1 MSFWWTQRTLMPVT
15 EVRVDQRVPDVFSVA
30 PSESDGQQAPDLSR
44 RPYLALAT
52 GSLAFVLGTVNVTV
66 SNVAFPEIIRSFPGV
81 SNGMTGW
88 IIAGYSLAFATTM
101 LAGGRLADRYGRLTV
116 FRIGLFGLLVGAL
129 GAGLAPSPLIL
140 VVARALQGMFGALTV
155 PSSLALVLPRFP
167 QSKQASV
174 IGIWA
179 AAGMV
184 ASGLSPGFAALVLEL
199 SSWRWVYLVLV
210 PIVALGLLGAKFF
223 LEETAERS
231 ADSPLDLIGV
241 LMGSTSVF
249 LVVLGT
255 LQGRSWGW
263 ASPYTLACFI
273 GAAILLPLFLL
284 RSSRHPE
291 PLFDPAL
298 FRIRSF
304 TISNIAVTFAMVG
317 AFTSWFLW
325 PLFLTEV
332 WEYSKAKVGLAF
344 TPSPVL
350 SAVVAVLGG
359 RWADKRG
366 FRGIMTLAALLAT
379 AGFFWLYFFLTEEPR
394 FWFAFFPA
402 SVLFGFGMGVL
413 ASQLNSAALR
423 DIPANS
429 TATANGVH
437 QSLRYAIGGI
447 GAATAITVL
456 DGTHEVYRYGIMW
469 FLLGILML
477 LVAPLMWFLY
487 PQRPSATH
495 GHSDNEIINP

>member
-1 MSFWWTQRTLMPVT
+1 MPVI
-15 EVRVDQRVPDVFSVA
+15 EARANQRIPKVFSVS
-30 PSESDGQQAPDLSR
+30 PSSLDAQETSLTSR

-66 SNVAFPEIIRSFPGV
+66 SNVAFPEIVRSFPGV

-88 IIAGYSLAFATTM
+88 IIAGYSLAFASTM

-116 FRIGLFGLLVGAL
+116 FRVGLFGLLIGAL

-140 VVARALQGMFGALTV
+140 VFARAIQGMFGALTV
-155 PSSLALVLPRFP
+155 PSSLALVLPQFP

-184 ASGLSPGFAALVLEL
+184 ASGLSPGFAALVLEV
-199 SSWRWVYLVLV
+199 SSWRWVYLILV
-210 PIVALGLLGAKFF
+210 PIVVLGLIGAKLY
-223 LEETAERS
+223 LEETAEAK
-231 ADSPLDLIGV
+231 ADSQLDLLGV
-241 LMGSTSVF
+241 LMGSASVF
-249 LVVLGT
+249 LLVLGT

-263 ASPYTLACFI
+263 LSPYTVACFA
-273 GAAILLPLFLL
+273 GTTLLLPLFLI
-284 RSSRHPE
+284 RSSKHPE
-291 PLFDPAL
+291 PLFDPGL

-304 TISNIAVTFAMVG
+304 TVSNVAVTFAMGG

-359 RWADKRG
+359 RWADRRG
-366 FRGIMTLAALLAT
+366 FRGIMALAALIAT
-379 AGFFWLYFFLTEEPR
+379 VGFLWLYFFLDEEVQ
-394 FWFAFFPA
+394 FWFAFFPS
-402 SVLFGFGMGVL
+402 SVMFGFGMGVL

-423 DIPANS
+423 DIPPES
-429 TATANGVH
+429 TATANGIH
-437 QSLRYAIGGI
+437 QSLRYAVGGM

-456 DGTHEVYRYGIMW
+456 NGTHEVQRYSVMW
-469 FLLGILML
+469 LLLGILMF

-487 PQRPSATH
+487 PKEPNAVRNQR
-495 GHSDNEIINP
+495 

>member
-1 MSFWWTQRTLMPVT
+1 MPVIET
-15 EVRVDQRVPDVFSVA
+15 RANQRIPKVFSVS
-30 PSESDGQQAPDLSR
+30 PSSLDAQETSLTSR
-44 RPYLALAT
+44 SPYLALAT

-66 SNVAFPEIIRSFPGV
+66 SNVAFPEIVRSFPGV

-88 IIAGYSLAFATTM
+88 IIAGYSLAFASTM

-116 FRIGLFGLLVGAL
+116 FRVGLFGLLIGAL
-129 GAGLAPSPLIL
+129 GAGLAPSPLLL
-140 VVARALQGMFGALTV
+140 VFARAIQGMFGALTV
-155 PSSLALVLPRFP
+155 PSSLALVLPQFP
-167 QSKQASV
+167 QTKQASV

-184 ASGLSPGFAALVLEL
+184 ASGLSPGFAALVLEV
-199 SSWRWVYLVLV
+199 SSWRWVYLILV
-210 PIVALGLLGAKFF
+210 PIVALGMIGAKLY
-223 LEETAERS
+223 LEETAEAI
-231 ADSPLDLIGV
+231 ADSPLDLLGV
-241 LMGSTSVF
+241 LMGSASVF

-263 ASPYTLACFI
+263 LSPYTVACFA
-273 GAAILLPLFLL
+273 GTTLLLPLFLI
-284 RSSRHPE
+284 RSSKHPE
-291 PLFDPAL
+291 PLFDPGL

-304 TISNIAVTFAMVG
+304 TVSNVAVTFAMVG

-325 PLFLTEV
+325 PLFLIEV

-359 RWADKRG
+359 RWADRRG
-366 FRGIMTLAALLAT
+366 FRGIMALAALIAT
-379 AGFFWLYFFLTEEPR
+379 VGFLWLYFFLDEEVQ
-394 FWFAFFPA
+394 FWFAFFPS
-402 SVLFGFGMGVL
+402 SVMFGFGMGVL

-423 DIPANS
+423 DIPPES
-429 TATANGVH
+429 TATANGIH
-437 QSLRYAIGGI
+437 QSLRYAVGGM

-456 DGTHEVYRYGIMW
+456 NGTHEVQRYSVMW
-469 FLLGILML
+469 LLLGILMF

-487 PQRPSATH
+487 PKESSAVRNQRQQ
-495 GHSDNEIINP
+495 

>member
-1 MSFWWTQRTLMPVT
+1 MPVI
-15 EVRVDQRVPDVFSVA
+15 EARANQRIPKVFSVS
-30 PSESDGQQAPDLSR
+30 PSSLDAQETSLTSR
-44 RPYLALAT
+44 SPYLALAT

-66 SNVAFPEIIRSFPGV
+66 SNVAFPEIVRSFPGV

-88 IIAGYSLAFATTM
+88 IIAGYSLAFASTM

-116 FRIGLFGLLVGAL
+116 FRVGLFGLLIGAL

-140 VVARALQGMFGALTV
+140 VFARAIQGMFGALTV
-155 PSSLALVLPRFP
+155 PSSLALVLPQFP
-167 QSKQASV
+167 QTKQASV

-184 ASGLSPGFAALVLEL
+184 ASGLSPGFAALVLEV
-199 SSWRWVYLVLV
+199 SSWRWGYLILV
-210 PIVALGLLGAKFF
+210 PIVVLGLIGAKLY
-223 LEETAERS
+223 LEETAEAK
-231 ADSPLDLIGV
+231 ADSQLDLLGV
-241 LMGSTSVF
+241 LMGSASVF
-249 LVVLGT
+249 LLVLGT

-263 ASPYTLACFI
+263 LSPYTVACFA
-273 GAAILLPLFLL
+273 GTTLLLPCFLI
-284 RSSRHPE
+284 RSSKHPE
-291 PLFDPAL
+291 PLFDPGL

-304 TISNIAVTFAMVG
+304 TVSNVAVTFAMVG

-359 RWADKRG
+359 RWADRRG
-366 FRGIMTLAALLAT
+366 FRGIMALAALIAT
-379 AGFFWLYFFLTEEPR
+379 VGFLWLYFFLDEEVQ
-394 FWFAFFPA
+394 FWFAFFPS
-402 SVLFGFGMGVL
+402 SVMFGFGMGVL

-423 DIPANS
+423 DIPPES
-429 TATANGVH
+429 TATANGIH
-437 QSLRYAIGGI
+437 QSLRYAVGGM

-456 DGTHEVYRYGIMW
+456 NGTHEVQRYSVMW
-469 FLLGILML
+469 LLLGILMF

-487 PQRPSATH
+487 PKEPNAVRNQR
-495 GHSDNEIINP
+495 

>member
-1 MSFWWTQRTLMPVT
+1 MPVIET
-15 EVRVDQRVPDVFSVA
+15 RANQRIPKVFSVS
-30 PSESDGQQAPDLSR
+30 PSSLDAQETSLTSR
-44 RPYLALAT
+44 SPYLALAT

-66 SNVAFPEIIRSFPGV
+66 SNVAFPEIVRSFPGV

-88 IIAGYSLAFATTM
+88 IIAGYSLAFASTM

-116 FRIGLFGLLVGAL
+116 FRVGLFGLLIGAL

-140 VVARALQGMFGALTV
+140 VFARAIQGMFGALTV
-155 PSSLALVLPRFP
+155 PSSLALVLPQFP
-167 QSKQASV
+167 QTKQASV

-184 ASGLSPGFAALVLEL
+184 ASGLSPGFAALVLEV
-199 SSWRWVYLVLV
+199 SSWRWVYLILV
-210 PIVALGLLGAKFF
+210 PIVALGLIGAKLY
-223 LEETAERS
+223 LEETAEAK
-231 ADSPLDLIGV
+231 ADSPLDLLGV
-241 LMGSTSVF
+241 LMGSASVF

-263 ASPYTLACFI
+263 LSPYTVACFA
-273 GAAILLPLFLL
+273 GTTLLLPLFLT
-284 RSSRHPE
+284 RSSKHPE
-291 PLFDPAL
+291 PLFDPGL

-304 TISNIAVTFAMVG
+304 TVSNVAVTFAMVG

-359 RWADKRG
+359 RWADRRG
-366 FRGIMTLAALLAT
+366 FRGIMALAALIAT
-379 AGFFWLYFFLTEEPR
+379 VGFLWLYFFLDEEVQ
-394 FWFAFFPA
+394 FWFAFFPS
-402 SVLFGFGMGVL
+402 SVMFGFGMGVL

-423 DIPANS
+423 DIPPES
-429 TATANGVH
+429 TATANGIH
-437 QSLRYAIGGI
+437 QSLRYAVGGM

-456 DGTHEVYRYGIMW
+456 NGTHEVQRYSVMW
-469 FLLGILML
+469 LLLGILMF

-487 PQRPSATH
+487 PKEPNAVRNQRRQ
-495 GHSDNEIINP
+495 

>member
-1 MSFWWTQRTLMPVT
+1 MPVIET
-15 EVRVDQRVPDVFSVA
+15 RANQRIPKVFSVS
-30 PSESDGQQAPDLSR
+30 PSSLDAQETSLTSR

-66 SNVAFPEIIRSFPGV
+66 SNVAFPEIVRSFPGV

-88 IIAGYSLAFATTM
+88 IIAGYSLAFASTM

-116 FRIGLFGLLVGAL
+116 FRGGRCGLLSGAL

-140 VVARALQGMFGALTV
+140 VFARAIQGMFGALTV
-155 PSSLALVLPRFP
+155 PSSLALVLPQFP
-167 QSKQASV
+167 QTKQASV

-184 ASGLSPGFAALVLEL
+184 ASGLSPGFAALVLEV
-199 SSWRWVYLVLV
+199 SSWRWVYLILV
-210 PIVALGLLGAKFF
+210 PIVVLGLIGAKLY
-223 LEETAERS
+223 LEETAEAK
-231 ADSPLDLIGV
+231 ADSQLDLLGV
-241 LMGSTSVF
+241 LMGSASVF
-249 LVVLGT
+249 LLVLGT

-263 ASPYTLACFI
+263 LSPYTVACFA
-273 GAAILLPLFLL
+273 GTTLLLPLFLI
-284 RSSRHPE
+284 RSSKHPE
-291 PLFDPAL
+291 PLFDPGL

-304 TISNIAVTFAMVG
+304 TVSNVAVTFAMVG

-359 RWADKRG
+359 RWADRRG
-366 FRGIMTLAALLAT
+366 FRGIMALAALIAT
-379 AGFFWLYFFLTEEPR
+379 VGFLWLYFFLDEEVQ
-394 FWFAFFPA
+394 FWFAFFPS
-402 SVLFGFGMGVL
+402 SVMFGFGMGVL

-423 DIPANS
+423 DIPPES
-429 TATANGVH
+429 TATANGIH
-437 QSLRYAIGGI
+437 QSLRYAVGGM

-456 DGTHEVYRYGIMW
+456 NGTHEVQRYSVMW
-469 FLLGILML
+469 LLLGILMF

-487 PQRPSATH
+487 PKEPNTVRNQRRQ
-495 GHSDNEIINP
+495 

>member
-1 MSFWWTQRTLMPVT
+1 MPVIET
-15 EVRVDQRVPDVFSVA
+15 RANQRIPKVFSVS
-30 PSESDGQQAPDLSR
+30 PSSLDAQETSLTSR
-44 RPYLALAT
+44 SPYLALAT

-66 SNVAFPEIIRSFPGV
+66 SNVAFPEIVRSFPGV

-88 IIAGYSLAFATTM
+88 IIAGYSLAFASTM

-116 FRIGLFGLLVGAL
+116 FRVGLFGLLIGAL

-140 VVARALQGMFGALTV
+140 VFARAIQGMFGALTV
-155 PSSLALVLPRFP
+155 PSSLALVLPQFP
-167 QSKQASV
+167 QTKQASV

-184 ASGLSPGFAALVLEL
+184 ASGLSPGFAALVLEV
-199 SSWRWVYLVLV
+199 SSWRWVYLILV
-210 PIVALGLLGAKFF
+210 PIVALGLIGAKLY
-223 LEETAERS
+223 LEETAEAK
-231 ADSPLDLIGV
+231 ADSPLDLLGV
-241 LMGSTSVF
+241 LMGSASVF
-249 LVVLGT
+249 LLVLGT

-263 ASPYTLACFI
+263 LSPYTVACFA
-273 GAAILLPLFLL
+273 GTTLLLPLFLI
-284 RSSRHPE
+284 RSSKHPE
-291 PLFDPAL
+291 PLFDPGL

-304 TISNIAVTFAMVG
+304 TVSNVAVTFAMVG

-359 RWADKRG
+359 RWADRRG
-366 FRGIMTLAALLAT
+366 FRGIMALAALIAT
-379 AGFFWLYFFLTEEPR
+379 VGFLWLYFFLDEEVQ
-394 FWFAFFPA
+394 FWFAFFPS
-402 SVLFGFGMGVL
+402 SVMFGFGMGVL

-423 DIPANS
+423 DIPPES
-429 TATANGVH
+429 TATANGIH
-437 QSLRYAIGGI
+437 QSLRYAVGGM

-456 DGTHEVYRYGIMW
+456 NGTHEVQRYSVMW
-469 FLLGILML
+469 LLLGILMF

-487 PQRPSATH
+487 PKEPNAVRNQRRQ
-495 GHSDNEIINP
+495 

>member
-1 MSFWWTQRTLMPVT
+1 MPVIET
-15 EVRVDQRVPDVFSVA
+15 RANQRIPKVFSVS
-30 PSESDGQQAPDLSR
+30 PSSLDAQETSLTSR
-44 RPYLALAT
+44 SPYLALAT

-66 SNVAFPEIIRSFPGV
+66 SNVAFPEIVRSFPGV

-88 IIAGYSLAFATTM
+88 IIAGYSLAFASTM

-116 FRIGLFGLLVGAL
+116 FRVGLFGLLIGAL

-140 VVARALQGMFGALTV
+140 VFARAIQGMFGALTV
-155 PSSLALVLPRFP
+155 PSSLALVLPQFP
-167 QSKQASV
+167 QTKQASV

-184 ASGLSPGFAALVLEL
+184 ASGLSPGFAALVLEV
-199 SSWRWVYLVLV
+199 SSWRWVYLILV
-210 PIVALGLLGAKFF
+210 PIVALGLIGAKLY
-223 LEETAERS
+223 LEETAEAK
-231 ADSPLDLIGV
+231 ADSPLDLLGV
-241 LMGSTSVF
+241 LMGSASVF

-263 ASPYTLACFI
+263 LSPYTVACFA
-273 GAAILLPLFLL
+273 GTTLLLPLFLI
-284 RSSRHPE
+284 RSSKHPE
-291 PLFDPAL
+291 PLFDPGL

-304 TISNIAVTFAMVG
+304 TVSNVAVTFAMIG

-359 RWADKRG
+359 RWADRRG
-366 FRGIMTLAALLAT
+366 FRGIMALAALIAT
-379 AGFFWLYFFLTEEPR
+379 VGFLWLYFFLDEEVQ
-394 FWFAFFPA
+394 FWFAFFPS
-402 SVLFGFGMGVL
+402 SVMFGFGMGVL

-423 DIPANS
+423 DIPPES
-429 TATANGVH
+429 TATANGIH
-437 QSLRYAIGGI
+437 QSLRYAVGGM

-456 DGTHEVYRYGIMW
+456 NGTHEVQRYSVMW
-469 FLLGILML
+469 LLLGILMF

-487 PQRPSATH
+487 PKEPNAVRNQRRQ
-495 GHSDNEIINP
+495 

>member
-1 MSFWWTQRTLMPVT
+1 MPVIET
-15 EVRVDQRVPDVFSVA
+15 RANQRIPKVFSVS
-30 PSESDGQQAPDLSR
+30 PSSLDAQETSLISR
-44 RPYLALAT
+44 SPYLALAT

-66 SNVAFPEIIRSFPGV
+66 SNVAFPEIVRSFPGV

-88 IIAGYSLAFATTM
+88 IIAGYSLAFASTM

-116 FRIGLFGLLVGAL
+116 FRVGLFGLLIGAL

-140 VVARALQGMFGALTV
+140 VFARAIQGMFGALTV
-155 PSSLALVLPRFP
+155 PSSLALVLPQFP
-167 QSKQASV
+167 QTKQASV

-184 ASGLSPGFAALVLEL
+184 ASGLSPGFAALVLEV
-199 SSWRWVYLVLV
+199 SSWRWVYLILV
-210 PIVALGLLGAKFF
+210 PIVALGLIGAKLY
-223 LEETAERS
+223 LEETAEAK
-231 ADSPLDLIGV
+231 ADSPLDLLGV
-241 LMGSTSVF
+241 LMGSASVF

-263 ASPYTLACFI
+263 LSPYTVACFA
-273 GAAILLPLFLL
+273 GTTLLLPLFLI
-284 RSSRHPE
+284 RSSKHPE
-291 PLFDPAL
+291 PLFDPGL

-304 TISNIAVTFAMVG
+304 TVSNVAVTFAMVG

-359 RWADKRG
+359 RWADRRG
-366 FRGIMTLAALLAT
+366 FRGIMALAALIAT
-379 AGFFWLYFFLTEEPR
+379 VGFLWLYFFLDEEVQ
-394 FWFAFFPA
+394 FWFAFFPS
-402 SVLFGFGMGVL
+402 SVMFGFGMGVL

-423 DIPANS
+423 DIPPES
-429 TATANGVH
+429 TATANGIH
-437 QSLRYAIGGI
+437 QSLRYAVGGM

-456 DGTHEVYRYGIMW
+456 NGTHEVQRYSVMW
-469 FLLGILML
+469 LLLGILMF

-487 PQRPSATH
+487 PKEPNAVRNQR
-495 GHSDNEIINP
+495 

>member
-1 MSFWWTQRTLMPVT
+1 MYVPVERTLMPVAMR
-15 EVRVDQRVPDVFSVA
+15 EVDQRIPTVFRVSLNEKQLPPPA
-30 PSESDGQQAPDLSR
+30 IASPS
-44 RPYLALAT
+44 PYLALAT

-66 SNVAFPEIIRSFPGV
+66 SNVAFPEIIRSFSGV

-116 FRIGLFGLLVGAL
+116 FRVGLLGLLVGAL
-129 GAGLAPSPLIL
+129 GAGLAPSAL
-140 VVARALQGMFGALTV
+140 VLVIARAIQGMFGALTV
-155 PSSLALVLPRFP
+155 PSSLALVLPQFP

-174 IGIWA
+174 IGLWA

-210 PIVALGLLGAKFF
+210 PIIGLGLLGAKLF
-223 LEETAERS
+223 LRETTERS
-231 ADSPLDLIGV
+231 TDKPLDLLGV
-241 LMGSTSVF
+241 LMGSGTLF
-249 LVVLGT
+249 LLVLAT

-263 ASPYTLACFI
+263 FSIYTLGCF
-273 GAAILLPLFLL
+273 GLAATLLPLFIL
-284 RSSRHPE
+284 RSSRHSE

-304 TISNIAVTFAMVG
+304 TVSNIAVTFAMVG

-332 WEYSKAKVGLAF
+332 WQYSKAQVGLAF

-350 SAVVAVLGG
+350 SAFVAVIGG
-359 RWADKRG
+359 RWADRHG
-366 FRGIMTLAALLAT
+366 FRGIMALAAVIAT
-379 AGFFWLYFFLTEEPR
+379 VGFVWLYLFMGEKPDFL
-394 FWFAFFPA
+394 FAFFPA
-402 SVLFGFGMGVL
+402 SLMFGFGMGIL

-423 DIPANS
+423 DIPPEA
-429 TATANGVH
+429 TATANGIH
-437 QSLRYAIGGI
+437 QSLRYAIGGM
-447 GAATAITVL
+447 GAATAITIL
-456 DGTHEVYRYGIMW
+456 NGTHSVARYDVMW
-469 FLLGILML
+469 CMLGVLMF
-477 LVAPLMWFLY
+477 LVAPLMLFAY
-487 PQRPSATH
+487 PKHAASN
-495 GHSDNEIINP
+495 DN

>member
-1 MSFWWTQRTLMPVT
+1 MPVIET
-15 EVRVDQRVPDVFSVA
+15 RANQRIPKVFSVS
-30 PSESDGQQAPDLSR
+30 PSSLDAQETSLTSR

-66 SNVAFPEIIRSFPGV
+66 SNVAFPEIVRSFPGV

-88 IIAGYSLAFATTM
+88 IIAGYSLAFASTM

-116 FRIGLFGLLVGAL
+116 FRVGLFGLLIGAL

-140 VVARALQGMFGALTV
+140 VFARAIQGMFGALTV
-155 PSSLALVLPRFP
+155 PSSLALVLPQFP
-167 QSKQASV
+167 QTKQASV

-184 ASGLSPGFAALVLEL
+184 ASGLSPGFAALVLEV
-199 SSWRWVYLVLV
+199 SSWRWVYLILV
-210 PIVALGLLGAKFF
+210 PIVALGLIGAKLY
-223 LEETAERS
+223 LEETAEAK
-231 ADSPLDLIGV
+231 ADSQLDLLGV
-241 LMGSTSVF
+241 LMGSASVF

-263 ASPYTLACFI
+263 LSPYTVACFA
-273 GAAILLPLFLL
+273 GTTLLLPLFLI
-284 RSSRHPE
+284 RSSKHPE
-291 PLFDPAL
+291 PLFDPGL

-304 TISNIAVTFAMVG
+304 TVSNVAVTFAMVG

-359 RWADKRG
+359 RWADRRG
-366 FRGIMTLAALLAT
+366 FRGIMALAALIAT
-379 AGFFWLYFFLTEEPR
+379 VGFLWLYFFLDEEVQ
-394 FWFAFFPA
+394 FWFAFFPS
-402 SVLFGFGMGVL
+402 SVMFGFGMGVL

-423 DIPANS
+423 DIPPES
-429 TATANGVH
+429 TATANGIH
-437 QSLRYAIGGI
+437 QSLRYAVGGM

-456 DGTHEVYRYGIMW
+456 NGTHEVQRYSVMW
-469 FLLGILML
+469 LLLGILMF

-487 PQRPSATH
+487 PKEPNTVRNQRRQ
-495 GHSDNEIINP
+495 

>member
-1 MSFWWTQRTLMPVT
+1 MPVIET
-15 EVRVDQRVPDVFSVA
+15 RANQRIPKVFSVS
-30 PSESDGQQAPDLSR
+30 PSSLDAQETSLTSR

-66 SNVAFPEIIRSFPGV
+66 SNVAFPEIVRSFPGV

-88 IIAGYSLAFATTM
+88 IIAGYSLAFASTM

-116 FRIGLFGLLVGAL
+116 FRVGLFGLLIGAL

-140 VVARALQGMFGALTV
+140 VFARAIQGMFGALTV
-155 PSSLALVLPRFP
+155 PSSLALVLPQFP
-167 QSKQASV
+167 QTKQASV

-184 ASGLSPGFAALVLEL
+184 ASGLSPGFAALVLEV
-199 SSWRWVYLVLV
+199 SSWRWVYLILV
-210 PIVALGLLGAKFF
+210 PIVVLGLIGAKLY
-223 LEETAERS
+223 LEETAEAK
-231 ADSPLDLIGV
+231 ADSQLDLLGV
-241 LMGSTSVF
+241 LMGSASVF

-263 ASPYTLACFI
+263 LSPYTVACFA
-273 GAAILLPLFLL
+273 GTTLLLPLFLI
-284 RSSRHPE
+284 RSSKHPE
-291 PLFDPAL
+291 PLFDPGL

-304 TISNIAVTFAMVG
+304 TVSNVAVTFAMVG

-359 RWADKRG
+359 RWADSRG
-366 FRGIMTLAALLAT
+366 FRGIMALAALIAT
-379 AGFFWLYFFLTEEPR
+379 VGFLWLYFFLDEEVQ
-394 FWFAFFPA
+394 FWFAFFPS
-402 SVLFGFGMGVL
+402 SVMFGFGMGVL

-423 DIPANS
+423 DIPPES
-429 TATANGVH
+429 TATANGIH
-437 QSLRYAIGGI
+437 QSLRYAVGGM

-456 DGTHEVYRYGIMW
+456 NGTHEVQRYSVMW
-469 FLLGILML
+469 LLLGILMF

-487 PQRPSATH
+487 PKEPNTVRNQRRQ
-495 GHSDNEIINP
+495 

>member
-1 MSFWWTQRTLMPVT
+1 MPVIET
-15 EVRVDQRVPDVFSVA
+15 RANQRIPKVFSVS
-30 PSESDGQQAPDLSR
+30 PSSLDAQETSLTSR

-66 SNVAFPEIIRSFPGV
+66 SNVAFPEIVRSFPGV

-88 IIAGYSLAFATTM
+88 IIAGYSLAFASTM

-116 FRIGLFGLLVGAL
+116 FRVGLFGLLIGAL

-140 VVARALQGMFGALTV
+140 VFARAIQGMFGALTV
-155 PSSLALVLPRFP
+155 PSSLALVLPQFP
-167 QSKQASV
+167 QTKQASV

-184 ASGLSPGFAALVLEL
+184 ASGLSPGFAALVLEV
-199 SSWRWVYLVLV
+199 SSWRWVYLILV
-210 PIVALGLLGAKFF
+210 PIVVLGLIGAKLY
-223 LEETAERS
+223 LEETAEAK
-231 ADSPLDLIGV
+231 ADSQLDLLGV
-241 LMGSTSVF
+241 LMGSASVF

-263 ASPYTLACFI
+263 LSPYTVACFA
-273 GAAILLPLFLL
+273 GTTLLLPLFLI
-284 RSSRHPE
+284 RSSKHPE
-291 PLFDPAL
+291 PLFDPGL

-304 TISNIAVTFAMVG
+304 TVSNVAVTFAMVG

-359 RWADKRG
+359 RWADRRG
-366 FRGIMTLAALLAT
+366 FRGIMALAALIAT
-379 AGFFWLYFFLTEEPR
+379 VGFLWLYFFLDEEVQ
-394 FWFAFFPA
+394 FWFAFFPS
-402 SVLFGFGMGVL
+402 SVMFGFGMGVL

-423 DIPANS
+423 DIPPES
-429 TATANGVH
+429 TATANGIH
-437 QSLRYAIGGI
+437 QSLRYAVGGM

-456 DGTHEVYRYGIMW
+456 NGTHEVQRYSVMW
-469 FLLGILML
+469 LLLGILMF

-487 PQRPSATH
+487 PKEPNTVRNQRRQ
-495 GHSDNEIINP
+495 

>member
-1 MSFWWTQRTLMPVT
+1 MPVIET
-15 EVRVDQRVPDVFSVA
+15 RANQRIPKVFSVS
-30 PSESDGQQAPDLSR
+30 PSSLDAQETSLTSR
-44 RPYLALAT
+44 SPYLALAT

-66 SNVAFPEIIRSFPGV
+66 SNVAFPEIVRSFPGV

-88 IIAGYSLAFATTM
+88 IIAGYSLAFASTM

-116 FRIGLFGLLVGAL
+116 FRVGLFGLLIGAL

-140 VVARALQGMFGALTV
+140 VFARAIQGMFGALTV
-155 PSSLALVLPRFP
+155 PSSLALVLPQFP
-167 QSKQASV
+167 QTKQASV
-174 IGIWA
+174 FGIWA

-184 ASGLSPGFAALVLEL
+184 ASGLSPGFAALVLEV
-199 SSWRWVYLVLV
+199 SSWRWVYLILV
-210 PIVALGLLGAKFF
+210 PIVVLGLIGAKLY
-223 LEETAERS
+223 LEETAEAK
-231 ADSPLDLIGV
+231 ADSQLDLLGV
-241 LMGSTSVF
+241 LMGSASVF
-249 LVVLGT
+249 LLVLGT

-263 ASPYTLACFI
+263 LSPYTVACFA
-273 GAAILLPLFLL
+273 GTTLLLPLFLI
-284 RSSRHPE
+284 RSSKHPE
-291 PLFDPAL
+291 PLFDPGL

-304 TISNIAVTFAMVG
+304 TVSNVAVTFAMVG

-359 RWADKRG
+359 RWADRRG
-366 FRGIMTLAALLAT
+366 FRGIMALAALIAT
-379 AGFFWLYFFLTEEPR
+379 VGFLWLYFFLDEEVQ
-394 FWFAFFPA
+394 FWFAFFPS
-402 SVLFGFGMGVL
+402 SVMFGFGMGVL

-423 DIPANS
+423 DIPPES
-429 TATANGVH
+429 TATANGIH
-437 QSLRYAIGGI
+437 QSLRYAVGGM

-456 DGTHEVYRYGIMW
+456 NGTHEVQRYSVMW
-469 FLLGILML
+469 LLLGILMF

-487 PQRPSATH
+487 PKEPNTVRNQRRQ
-495 GHSDNEIINP
+495 

>member
-1 MSFWWTQRTLMPVT
+1 MPVI
-15 EVRVDQRVPDVFSVA
+15 EARANQRIPKVFSVS
-30 PSESDGQQAPDLSR
+30 PSSLDAQETSLTSR
-44 RPYLALAT
+44 SPYLALAT

-66 SNVAFPEIIRSFPGV
+66 SNVAFPEIVRSFPGV

-88 IIAGYSLAFATTM
+88 IIAGYSLAFASTM

-116 FRIGLFGLLVGAL
+116 FRVGLFGLLIGAL

-140 VVARALQGMFGALTV
+140 VFARAIQGMFGALTV
-155 PSSLALVLPRFP
+155 PSSLALVLPQFP
-167 QSKQASV
+167 QTKQASV

-184 ASGLSPGFAALVLEL
+184 ASGLSPGFAALVLEV
-199 SSWRWVYLVLV
+199 SSWRWVYLILV
-210 PIVALGLLGAKFF
+210 PIVVLGLIGAKLY
-223 LEETAERS
+223 LEETAEAKAYS
-231 ADSPLDLIGV
+231 QLDLLGV
-241 LMGSTSVF
+241 LMGSASVF
-249 LVVLGT
+249 LLVLGT

-263 ASPYTLACFI
+263 LSPYTVACFA
-273 GAAILLPLFLL
+273 GTTLLLPLFLI
-284 RSSRHPE
+284 RSSKHPE
-291 PLFDPAL
+291 PLFDPGL

-304 TISNIAVTFAMVG
+304 TVSNVAVTFAMVG

-359 RWADKRG
+359 RWADRRG
-366 FRGIMTLAALLAT
+366 FRGIMALAALIAT
-379 AGFFWLYFFLTEEPR
+379 VGFLWLYFFLDEEVQ
-394 FWFAFFPA
+394 FWFAFFPS
-402 SVLFGFGMGVL
+402 SVMFGFGMGVL

-423 DIPANS
+423 DIPPES
-429 TATANGVH
+429 TATANGIH
-437 QSLRYAIGGI
+437 QSLRYAVGGM

-456 DGTHEVYRYGIMW
+456 NGTHEVQRYSVMW
-469 FLLGILML
+469 LLLGILMF

-487 PQRPSATH
+487 PKEPNAVRNQR
-495 GHSDNEIINP
+495 

>member
-1 MSFWWTQRTLMPVT
+1 MPVIET
-15 EVRVDQRVPDVFSVA
+15 RANQRIPKVFSVS
-30 PSESDGQQAPDLSR
+30 PSSLDAQETSLTSR
-44 RPYLALAT
+44 SPYLALAT

-66 SNVAFPEIIRSFPGV
+66 SNVAFPEIVRSFPGV

-88 IIAGYSLAFATTM
+88 IIAGYSLAFASTM

-116 FRIGLFGLLVGAL
+116 FRVGLFGLLIGAL

-140 VVARALQGMFGALTV
+140 VFARAIQGMFGALTV
-155 PSSLALVLPRFP
+155 PSSLALVLPQFP
-167 QSKQASV
+167 QTKQASV

-184 ASGLSPGFAALVLEL
+184 ASGLSPGFAALVLEV
-199 SSWRWVYLVLV
+199 SSWRWVYLILV
-210 PIVALGLLGAKFF
+210 PIVVLGLIGAKLY
-223 LEETAERS
+223 LEETAEAK
-231 ADSPLDLIGV
+231 ADSQLDLLGV
-241 LMGSTSVF
+241 LMGSASVF
-249 LVVLGT
+249 LLVLGT

-263 ASPYTLACFI
+263 LSPYTVACFA
-273 GAAILLPLFLL
+273 GTTLLLPLFLI
-284 RSSRHPE
+284 RSSKHPE
-291 PLFDPAL
+291 PLFDPGL

-304 TISNIAVTFAMVG
+304 TVSNVAVTFAMVG

-359 RWADKRG
+359 RWADRRG
-366 FRGIMTLAALLAT
+366 FRGIMALAALIAT
-379 AGFFWLYFFLTEEPR
+379 VGFLWLYFFLDEEVQ
-394 FWFAFFPA
+394 FWFAFFPS
-402 SVLFGFGMGVL
+402 SVMFGFGMGVL

-423 DIPANS
+423 DIPPES
-429 TATANGVH
+429 TATANGIH
-437 QSLRYAIGGI
+437 QSLRYAVGGM

-456 DGTHEVYRYGIMW
+456 NGTHEVQRYSVMW
-469 FLLGILML
+469 LLLGILMF

-487 PQRPSATH
+487 PKEPNAVRNQRRQ
-495 GHSDNEIINP
+495 

>member
-1 MSFWWTQRTLMPVT
+1 MPVI
-15 EVRVDQRVPDVFSVA
+15 EARANQRIPKVFSVS
-30 PSESDGQQAPDLSR
+30 PSSLDAQETSLTSR

-66 SNVAFPEIIRSFPGV
+66 SNVAFPEIVRSFPGV

-88 IIAGYSLAFATTM
+88 IIAGYSLAFASTM

-116 FRIGLFGLLVGAL
+116 FRVGLFGLLIGAL

-140 VVARALQGMFGALTV
+140 VFARAIQGMFGALTV
-155 PSSLALVLPRFP
+155 PSSLALVLPQFP
-167 QSKQASV
+167 QTKQASV

-184 ASGLSPGFAALVLEL
+184 ASGLSPGFAALVLEV
-199 SSWRWVYLVLV
+199 SSWRWVYLILV
-210 PIVALGLLGAKFF
+210 PIVVLGLIGAKLY
-223 LEETAERS
+223 LEETAEAK
-231 ADSPLDLIGV
+231 ADSQLDLLGV
-241 LMGSTSVF
+241 LMGSASVF
-249 LVVLGT
+249 LLVLGT

-263 ASPYTLACFI
+263 LSPYTVACFA
-273 GAAILLPLFLL
+273 GTTLLLPLFLI
-284 RSSRHPE
+284 RSSKHPE
-291 PLFDPAL
+291 PLFDPGL

-304 TISNIAVTFAMVG
+304 TVSNVAVTFAMVG

-359 RWADKRG
+359 RWADRRG
-366 FRGIMTLAALLAT
+366 FRGIMALAALIAT
-379 AGFFWLYFFLTEEPR
+379 VGFLWLYFFLDEEVQ
-394 FWFAFFPA
+394 FWFAFFPS
-402 SVLFGFGMGVL
+402 SVMFGFGMGVL

-423 DIPANS
+423 DIPPES
-429 TATANGVH
+429 TATANGIH
-437 QSLRYAIGGI
+437 QSLRYAVGGM

-456 DGTHEVYRYGIMW
+456 NGTHEVQRYSVMW
-469 FLLGILML
+469 LLLGILMF

-487 PQRPSATH
+487 PKEPNAVRNQR
-495 GHSDNEIINP
+495 

>member
-1 MSFWWTQRTLMPVT
+1 MPVIET
-15 EVRVDQRVPDVFSVA
+15 RANQRIPKVFSVS
-30 PSESDGQQAPDLSR
+30 PSSLDAQETSLTSR
-44 RPYLALAT
+44 SPYLALAT

-66 SNVAFPEIIRSFPGV
+66 SNVAFPEIVRSFPGV

-88 IIAGYSLAFATTM
+88 IIAGYSLAFASTM

-116 FRIGLFGLLVGAL
+116 FRVGLFGLLIGAL

-140 VVARALQGMFGALTV
+140 VFARAVQGMFGALTV
-155 PSSLALVLPRFP
+155 PSSLALVLPQFP
-167 QSKQASV
+167 QTKQASV
-174 IGIWA
+174 IGLWA

-184 ASGLSPGFAALVLEL
+184 ASGLSPGFAALVLEV
-199 SSWRWVYLVLV
+199 SSWRWVYLILV
-210 PIVALGLLGAKFF
+210 PIVALGLIGAKLY
-223 LEETAERS
+223 LEETAEAK
-231 ADSPLDLIGV
+231 ADSPLDLLGV
-241 LMGSTSVF
+241 LMGSASVF

-263 ASPYTLACFI
+263 LSPYTVACFA
-273 GAAILLPLFLL
+273 GTTLLLPLFLI
-284 RSSRHPE
+284 RSSKHPE
-291 PLFDPAL
+291 PLFDPGL

-304 TISNIAVTFAMVG
+304 TISNVAVTFAMVG

-359 RWADKRG
+359 RWADRRG
-366 FRGIMTLAALLAT
+366 FRGIMALAALIAT
-379 AGFFWLYFFLTEEPR
+379 VGFLWLYFFLDEEVQ
-394 FWFAFFPA
+394 FWFAFFPS
-402 SVLFGFGMGVL
+402 SVMFGFGMGVL

-423 DIPANS
+423 DIPPES
-429 TATANGVH
+429 TATANGIH
-437 QSLRYAIGGI
+437 QSLRYAVGGM
-447 GAATAITVL
+447 GAATAVTVL
-456 DGTHEVYRYGIMW
+456 NGTHEVQRYSVMW
-469 FLLGILML
+469 LLLGILMF

-487 PQRPSATH
+487 PKEPSAVR
-495 GHSDNEIINP
+495 NQRQQ

>member
-1 MSFWWTQRTLMPVT
+1 MPVIET
-15 EVRVDQRVPDVFSVA
+15 RANQRIPKVFSVS
-30 PSESDGQQAPDLSR
+30 PSSLDAQETSLTSR

-66 SNVAFPEIIRSFPGV
+66 SNVAFPEIVRSFPGV

-88 IIAGYSLAFATTM
+88 IIAGYSLAFASTM

-116 FRIGLFGLLVGAL
+116 FRVGLFGLLIGAL

-140 VVARALQGMFGALTV
+140 VFARAIQGMFGALTV
-155 PSSLALVLPRFP
+155 PSSLALVLPQFP
-167 QSKQASV
+167 QTKQASV

-184 ASGLSPGFAALVLEL
+184 ASGLSPGFAALVLEV
-199 SSWRWVYLVLV
+199 SSWRWVYLILV
-210 PIVALGLLGAKFF
+210 PIVVLGLIGAKLY
-223 LEETAERS
+223 LEETAEAK
-231 ADSPLDLIGV
+231 ADSQLDLLGV
-241 LMGSTSVF
+241 LMGSASVF
-249 LVVLGT
+249 LLVLGT

-263 ASPYTLACFI
+263 LSPYTVACFA
-273 GAAILLPLFLL
+273 GTTLLLPLFLI
-284 RSSRHPE
+284 RSSKHPE
-291 PLFDPAL
+291 PLFDPGL

-304 TISNIAVTFAMVG
+304 TVSNVAVTFAMVG

-359 RWADKRG
+359 RWADRRG
-366 FRGIMTLAALLAT
+366 FRGIMALAALIAT
-379 AGFFWLYFFLTEEPR
+379 VGFLWLYFFLDEEVQ
-394 FWFAFFPA
+394 FWFAFFPS
-402 SVLFGFGMGVL
+402 SVMFGFGMGVL

-423 DIPANS
+423 DIPPES
-429 TATANGVH
+429 TATANGIH
-437 QSLRYAIGGI
+437 QSLRYAVGGM

-456 DGTHEVYRYGIMW
+456 NGTHEVQRYSVMW
-469 FLLGILML
+469 LLLGILMF

-487 PQRPSATH
+487 PKEPNTVRNQRRQ
-495 GHSDNEIINP
+495 

>member
-1 MSFWWTQRTLMPVT
+1 MPVIET
-15 EVRVDQRVPDVFSVA
+15 RANQRIPKVFSVS
-30 PSESDGQQAPDLSR
+30 PSSLDAQETSLTSR
-44 RPYLALAT
+44 SPYLALAT

-66 SNVAFPEIIRSFPGV
+66 SNVAFPEIVRSFPGV

-88 IIAGYSLAFATTM
+88 IIAGYSLAFASTM

-116 FRIGLFGLLVGAL
+116 FRVGLFGLLIGAL

-140 VVARALQGMFGALTV
+140 VFARAIQGMFGALTV
-155 PSSLALVLPRFP
+155 PSSLALVLPQFP
-167 QSKQASV
+167 QTKQASV

-184 ASGLSPGFAALVLEL
+184 ASGLSPGFAALVLEV
-199 SSWRWVYLVLV
+199 SSWRWVYLILV
-210 PIVALGLLGAKFF
+210 PIVVLGLIGAKLY
-223 LEETAERS
+223 LEETAEAK
-231 ADSPLDLIGV
+231 ADSQLDLLGV
-241 LMGSTSVF
+241 LMGSASVF

-263 ASPYTLACFI
+263 LSPYTVACFA
-273 GAAILLPLFLL
+273 GTTLLLPLFLI
-284 RSSRHPE
+284 RSSKHPE
-291 PLFDPAL
+291 PLFDPGL

-304 TISNIAVTFAMVG
+304 TVSNVAVTFAMVG

-359 RWADKRG
+359 RWADRRG
-366 FRGIMTLAALLAT
+366 VRGIMALAALIAT
-379 AGFFWLYFFLTEEPR
+379 VGFLWLYFFLDEEVQ
-394 FWFAFFPA
+394 FWFAFFPS
-402 SVLFGFGMGVL
+402 SVMFGFGMGVL

-423 DIPANS
+423 DIPPES
-429 TATANGVH
+429 TATANGIH
-437 QSLRYAIGGI
+437 QSLRYAVGGM

-456 DGTHEVYRYGIMW
+456 NGTHEVQRYSVMW
-469 FLLGILML
+469 LLLGILMF

-487 PQRPSATH
+487 PKEPNTVRNQRRQ
-495 GHSDNEIINP
+495 

>member
-1 MSFWWTQRTLMPVT
+1 MPVIET
-15 EVRVDQRVPDVFSVA
+15 RANQRIPKVFSVS
-30 PSESDGQQAPDLSR
+30 PSSLDAQETSLTSR
-44 RPYLALAT
+44 SPYLALAT

-66 SNVAFPEIIRSFPGV
+66 SNVAFPEIVRSFPGV

-88 IIAGYSLAFATTM
+88 IIAGYSLAFASTM

-116 FRIGLFGLLVGAL
+116 FRVGLFGLLIGAL

-140 VVARALQGMFGALTV
+140 VFARAIQGMFGALTV
-155 PSSLALVLPRFP
+155 PSSLALVLPQFP
-167 QSKQASV
+167 QTKQASV

-184 ASGLSPGFAALVLEL
+184 ASGLSPGFAALVLEV
-199 SSWRWVYLVLV
+199 SSWRWVYLILV
-210 PIVALGLLGAKFF
+210 PIVVLGLIGAKLY
-223 LEETAERS
+223 LEETAEAK
-231 ADSPLDLIGV
+231 ADSQLDLLGV
-241 LMGSTSVF
+241 LMGSASVF
-249 LVVLGT
+249 LLVLGT

-263 ASPYTLACFI
+263 LSPYTVACFA
-273 GAAILLPLFLL
+273 GTTLLLPLFLI
-284 RSSRHPE
+284 RSSKHPE
-291 PLFDPAL
+291 PLFDPGL

-304 TISNIAVTFAMVG
+304 TVSNVAVTFAMVG

-359 RWADKRG
+359 RWADRRG
-366 FRGIMTLAALLAT
+366 FRGIMALAALIAT
-379 AGFFWLYFFLTEEPR
+379 VGFLWLYFFLDEEVQ
-394 FWFAFFPA
+394 FWFAFFPS
-402 SVLFGFGMGVL
+402 SVMFGFGMGVL

-423 DIPANS
+423 DIPPES
-429 TATANGVH
+429 TATANGIH
-437 QSLRYAIGGI
+437 QSLRYAVGGM

-456 DGTHEVYRYGIMW
+456 NGTHEVQRYSVMW
-469 FLLGILML
+469 LLLGILMF

-487 PQRPSATH
+487 PKEPNTVRNQRRQ
-495 GHSDNEIINP
+495 

>member
-1 MSFWWTQRTLMPVT
+1 
-15 EVRVDQRVPDVFSVA
+15 
-30 PSESDGQQAPDLSR
+30 
-44 RPYLALAT
+44 
-52 GSLAFVLGTVNVTV
+52 
-66 SNVAFPEIIRSFPGV
+66 
-81 SNGMTGW
+81 MTGW
-88 IIAGYSLAFATTM
+88 IIAGYSLAFASTM

-116 FRIGLFGLLVGAL
+116 FRVGLFGLLIGAL

-140 VVARALQGMFGALTV
+140 VFARAIQGMFGALTV
-155 PSSLALVLPRFP
+155 PSSLALVLPQFP
-167 QSKQASV
+167 QTKQASV

-184 ASGLSPGFAALVLEL
+184 ASGLSPGFAALVLEV
-199 SSWRWVYLVLV
+199 SSWRWVYLILV
-210 PIVALGLLGAKFF
+210 PIVALGLIGAKLY
-223 LEETAERS
+223 LEETAEAK
-231 ADSPLDLIGV
+231 ADSQLDLLGV
-241 LMGSTSVF
+241 LMGSASVF

-263 ASPYTLACFI
+263 LSPYTVACFA
-273 GAAILLPLFLL
+273 GTTLLLPLFLI
-284 RSSRHPE
+284 RSSKHPE
-291 PLFDPAL
+291 PLFDPGL

-304 TISNIAVTFAMVG
+304 TVSNVAVTFAMVG

-359 RWADKRG
+359 RWADRRG
-366 FRGIMTLAALLAT
+366 FRGIMALAALIAT
-379 AGFFWLYFFLTEEPR
+379 VGFLWLYFFLDEEVQ
-394 FWFAFFPA
+394 FWFAFFPS
-402 SVLFGFGMGVL
+402 SVMFGFGMGVL

-423 DIPANS
+423 DIPPES
-429 TATANGVH
+429 TATANGIH
-437 QSLRYAIGGI
+437 QSLRYAVGGM

-456 DGTHEVYRYGIMW
+456 NGTHEVQRYSVRGL
-469 FLLGILML
+469 LLGILMF

-487 PQRPSATH
+487 PKEPNAVRNQR
-495 GHSDNEIINP
+495 

>member
-1 MSFWWTQRTLMPVT
+1 MPVI
-15 EVRVDQRVPDVFSVA
+15 EARANQRIPKVFSVS
-30 PSESDGQQAPDLSR
+30 PSSLDAQETSLTSR
-44 RPYLALAT
+44 SPYLALAT

-66 SNVAFPEIIRSFPGV
+66 SNVAFPEIVRSFPGV

-88 IIAGYSLAFATTM
+88 IIAGYSLAFASTM

-116 FRIGLFGLLVGAL
+116 FRVGLFGLLIGAL

-140 VVARALQGMFGALTV
+140 VFARAIQGMFGALTV
-155 PSSLALVLPRFP
+155 PSSLALVLPQFP
-167 QSKQASV
+167 QTKQASV

-184 ASGLSPGFAALVLEL
+184 ASGLSPGFAALVLEV
-199 SSWRWVYLVLV
+199 SSWRWVYLILV
-210 PIVALGLLGAKFF
+210 PIVVLGLIGAKLY
-223 LEETAERS
+223 LEETAEAK
-231 ADSPLDLIGV
+231 ADSQLDLLGV
-241 LMGSTSVF
+241 LMGSASVF
-249 LVVLGT
+249 LLVLGT

-263 ASPYTLACFI
+263 LSPYTVACFA
-273 GAAILLPLFLL
+273 GTTLLLPLFLI
-284 RSSRHPE
+284 RSSKHPE
-291 PLFDPAL
+291 PLFDPGL

-304 TISNIAVTFAMVG
+304 TVSNVAVTFAMVG

-359 RWADKRG
+359 RWADRRG
-366 FRGIMTLAALLAT
+366 FRGIMALAALIAT
-379 AGFFWLYFFLTEEPR
+379 VGFLWLYFFLDEEVQ
-394 FWFAFFPA
+394 FWFAFFPS
-402 SVLFGFGMGVL
+402 SVMFGFGMGVL

-423 DIPANS
+423 DIPPES
-429 TATANGVH
+429 TATANGIH
-437 QSLRYAIGGI
+437 QSLRYAVGGM

-456 DGTHEVYRYGIMW
+456 NGTHEVQRYSVMW
-469 FLLGILML
+469 LLLGILMF

-487 PQRPSATH
+487 PKEPNAVRNQR
-495 GHSDNEIINP
+495 

>member
-1 MSFWWTQRTLMPVT
+1 MPVIET
-15 EVRVDQRVPDVFSVA
+15 RANQRIPKVFSVS
-30 PSESDGQQAPDLSR
+30 PSSLDAQETSLTSR
-44 RPYLALAT
+44 SPYLALAT

-66 SNVAFPEIIRSFPGV
+66 SNVAFPEIVRSFPGV

-88 IIAGYSLAFATTM
+88 IIAGYSLAFASTM

-116 FRIGLFGLLVGAL
+116 FRVGLFGLLIGAL

-140 VVARALQGMFGALTV
+140 VFARAIQGMFGALTV
-155 PSSLALVLPRFP
+155 PSSLALVLPQFP
-167 QSKQASV
+167 QTKQASV

-184 ASGLSPGFAALVLEL
+184 ASGLSPGFAALVLEV
-199 SSWRWVYLVLV
+199 SSWRWVYLILV
-210 PIVALGLLGAKFF
+210 PIVALGLIGAKLY
-223 LEETAERS
+223 LEETAEAK
-231 ADSPLDLIGV
+231 ADSPLDLLGV
-241 LMGSTSVF
+241 LMGSASVF
-249 LVVLGT
+249 LLVLGT

-263 ASPYTLACFI
+263 LSPYTVACFA
-273 GAAILLPLFLL
+273 GTTLLLPLFLI
-284 RSSRHPE
+284 RSSKHPE
-291 PLFDPAL
+291 PLFDPGL

-304 TISNIAVTFAMVG
+304 TISNVAVTFAMVG

-332 WEYSKAKVGLAF
+332 WEYSKTKVGLAF

-359 RWADKRG
+359 RWADRRG
-366 FRGIMTLAALLAT
+366 FRGIMALAALIAT
-379 AGFFWLYFFLTEEPR
+379 VGFLWLYFFLDEEVQ
-394 FWFAFFPA
+394 FWFAFFPS
-402 SVLFGFGMGVL
+402 SVMFGFGMGVL

-423 DIPANS
+423 DIPPKS
-429 TATANGVH
+429 TATANGIH
-437 QSLRYAIGGI
+437 QSLRYAVGGM

-456 DGTHEVYRYGIMW
+456 NGTHEVQRYSVMW
-469 FLLGILML
+469 LLLGILMF

-487 PQRPSATH
+487 PKEPNAVRNQRQQ
-495 GHSDNEIINP
+495 

>member
-1 MSFWWTQRTLMPVT
+1 MPVVET
-15 EVRVDQRVPDVFSVA
+15 RANQRIPKVFSVS
-30 PSESDGQQAPDLSR
+30 PSSLDAQETSLTSR
-44 RPYLALAT
+44 SPYLALAT

-66 SNVAFPEIIRSFPGV
+66 SNVAFPEIVRSFPGV

-88 IIAGYSLAFATTM
+88 IIAGYSLAFASTM

-116 FRIGLFGLLVGAL
+116 FRVGLFGLLIGAL

-140 VVARALQGMFGALTV
+140 VFARAIQGMFGALTV
-155 PSSLALVLPRFP
+155 PSSLALVLPQFP
-167 QSKQASV
+167 QTKQASV

-184 ASGLSPGFAALVLEL
+184 ASGLSPGFAALVLEV
-199 SSWRWVYLVLV
+199 SSWRWVYLILV
-210 PIVALGLLGAKFF
+210 PIVALGLVGAKLY
-223 LEETAERS
+223 LEETAEAK
-231 ADSPLDLIGV
+231 ADSPLDLLGV
-241 LMGSTSVF
+241 IMGSASVF

-263 ASPYTLACFI
+263 LSPYTVACFA
-273 GAAILLPLFLL
+273 GTTLLLPLFLI
-284 RSSRHPE
+284 RSSKHPE
-291 PLFDPAL
+291 PLFDPGL

-304 TISNIAVTFAMVG
+304 TISNVAVTFAMVG

-332 WEYSKAKVGLAF
+332 WEYSKAKVGFAF

-359 RWADKRG
+359 RWADRRG
-366 FRGIMTLAALLAT
+366 FRGIMALAALIAT
-379 AGFFWLYFFLTEEPR
+379 VGFLWLYFFLDEEVQ
-394 FWFAFFPA
+394 FWFAFFPS
-402 SVLFGFGMGVL
+402 SVMFGFGMGVL

-423 DIPANS
+423 DIPPES
-429 TATANGVH
+429 TATANGIH
-437 QSLRYAIGGI
+437 QSLRYAVGGM
-447 GAATAITVL
+447 GAATAVTVL
-456 DGTHEVYRYGIMW
+456 NGTHEVQRYSVMW
-469 FLLGILML
+469 LLLGILMF

-487 PQRPSATH
+487 PKESSAVRNQRQQ
-495 GHSDNEIINP
+495 

>member
-1 MSFWWTQRTLMPVT
+1 MPVI
-15 EVRVDQRVPDVFSVA
+15 EARANQRIPKVFSVS
-30 PSESDGQQAPDLSR
+30 PSSLDAQETSLTSR
-44 RPYLALAT
+44 SPYLALAT

-66 SNVAFPEIIRSFPGV
+66 SNVAFPEIVRSFPGV
-81 SNGMTGW
+81 SNGMPGR
-88 IIAGYSLAFATTM
+88 IIAGYSLAFASTM

-116 FRIGLFGLLVGAL
+116 FRVGLFGLLIGAL

-140 VVARALQGMFGALTV
+140 VFARAIQGMFGALTV
-155 PSSLALVLPRFP
+155 PSSLALVLPQFP
-167 QSKQASV
+167 QTKQASV

-184 ASGLSPGFAALVLEL
+184 ASGLSPGFAALVLEV
-199 SSWRWVYLVLV
+199 SSWRWVYLILV
-210 PIVALGLLGAKFF
+210 PIVVLGLIGAKLY
-223 LEETAERS
+223 LEETAEAK
-231 ADSPLDLIGV
+231 ADSQLDLLGV
-241 LMGSTSVF
+241 LMGSASVF
-249 LVVLGT
+249 LLVLGT

-263 ASPYTLACFI
+263 LSPYTVACFA
-273 GAAILLPLFLL
+273 GTTLLLPLFLI
-284 RSSRHPE
+284 RSSKHPE
-291 PLFDPAL
+291 PLFDPGL

-304 TISNIAVTFAMVG
+304 TVSNVAVTFAMVG

-359 RWADKRG
+359 RWADRRG
-366 FRGIMTLAALLAT
+366 FRGIMALAALIAT
-379 AGFFWLYFFLTEEPR
+379 VGFLWLYFFLDEEVQ
-394 FWFAFFPA
+394 FWFAFFPS
-402 SVLFGFGMGVL
+402 SVMFGFGMGVL

-423 DIPANS
+423 DIPPES
-429 TATANGVH
+429 TATANGIH
-437 QSLRYAIGGI
+437 QSLRYAVGGM

-456 DGTHEVYRYGIMW
+456 NGTHEVQRYSVMW
-469 FLLGILML
+469 LLLGILMF

-487 PQRPSATH
+487 PKEPNTVRNQRRQ
-495 GHSDNEIINP
+495 